1 MEQTTEVQELS
12 LEKVINSK
20 LVQNNVTDQVLA
32 ALKDKYSG
40 LKLKALDDKESY
52 LEIKAAAKECAKVRT
67 LAVKICKEGREDAV
81 KTQKLWIAT
90 EKRVVGEVAEVENP
104 LCDEI
109 DRFDAEVQRKVNEE
123 KKRQEEAYINRQAA
137 LTKMGARYEGGCF
150 VLGEASFEAE
160 LVKGASQ
167 DVWEEAVIP
176 KFQVEYEKIEAVRVE
191 EERQRAEREAAF
203 RAEQERLRQ
212 EQEAFRQQQEE
223 FSRKKQEAYDAEQV
237 RLALAENA
245 KVAAEQKVLK
255 EMLSKLPG
263 WSYNGF
269 TISCGGNIIFGSK
282 QEFLALSDEEFDNL
296 VAENNAVLQKKEQ
309 EAQERRLAEI
319 ESAKQEAI
327 KKEQERLAEEARM
340 AEIKR
345 QQEEARKA
353 EELAQ
358 ASDKV
363 KYANLIKQLG
373 SIAIPEMRS
382 GQYRKKVAVIREKLE
397 EIFSL

>member
-20 LVQNNVTDQVLA
+20 LVQNNVTEQVLA
-32 ALKDKYSG
+32 ALKHKYSG
-40 LKLKALDDKESY
+40 LKLTALDDKESY

-104 LCDEI
+104 LCAEI
-109 DRFDAEVQRKVNEE
+109 DRFDAEVERKVNEE

-137 LTKMGARYEGGCF
+137 LTKMGARYDGGCF
-150 VLGEASFEAE
+150 VLGDASFEAE

-191 EERQRAEREAAF
+191 EERQRADREAAF
-203 RAEQERLRQ
+203 KAEQERMRQ
-212 EQEAFRQQQEE
+212 EQEAFRLRQEEFNRQQEE
-223 FSRKKQEAYDAEQV
+223 AQRVERE
-237 RLALAENA
+237 
-245 KVAAEQKVLK
+245 KVAAEQAEKRRV
-255 EMLSKLPG
+255 EM
-263 WSYNGF
+263 
-269 TISCGGNIIFGSK
+269 
-282 QEFLALSDEEFDNL
+282 E
-296 VAENNAVLQKKEQ
+296 AEYKRMREKAEQ
-309 EAQERRLAEI
+309 EAEAKRLSDIDA
-319 ESAKQEAI
+319 AI
-327 KKEQERLAEEARM
+327 KREQERIAEEARM

-345 QQEEARKA
+345 QQEEAKRA

-363 KYANLIKQLG
+363 KYAHLIEQLE
-373 SIAIPEMRS
+373 AITLPEMRS
-382 GQYRKKVAVIREKLE
+382 GQYRKKVAVIREKIE
-397 EIFSL
+397 EIYSL